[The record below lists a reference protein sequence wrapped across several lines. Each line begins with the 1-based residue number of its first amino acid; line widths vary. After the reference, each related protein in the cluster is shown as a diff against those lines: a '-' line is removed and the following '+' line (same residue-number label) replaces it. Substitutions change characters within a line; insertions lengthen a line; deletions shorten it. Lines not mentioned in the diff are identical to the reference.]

1 VTNRDSSAVDAQLKN
16 LSTAKRA
23 FLEQRLME
31 KRLAVAAKNAI
42 SPRPVKTPVPLSYSQ
57 ELLWLLSQVFYDG
70 VAYNAPATF
79 RLEGALD
86 VSALQ
91 SALDALVERHE
102 ILRTTYE
109 VIGDRPM
116 QVVHD
121 RMPIEVRLVDLTG
134 ASVDDQERRVDSILL
149 EESQG
154 PFDLVQGPVIRSTV
168 IKRRPDDHIFMLVL
182 HHIATDGYSRAILF
196 SDLTELYEAAVRGRP
211 PKLPALA
218 IQYADYAVWH
228 RNWLEAG
235 ALQEQLAYWRQ
246 RLTGAPSRLDLP
258 TDFPRSP
265 IRSYHGDHES
275 LRLDMSTLEG
285 LRSTARQGDGTL
297 FVSLVAVFAALLH
310 RYSAQDDIVI
320 GTPFAGRNRS
330 ELENMIGY
338 FINPL
343 PLRID
348 LSGDPTFLELVQRAR
363 ETAVEAFAHADVPY
377 EMVVRET
384 NPERDL
390 SQTPVFQ
397 AMLVLHNP
405 EWISSRPTFQPSGI
419 RAAELSHTKGWSKFD
434 LLLGMS
440 ERRDG
445 LNATFEY
452 STELFKAETLS
463 RMLEHFRTLATN
475 AATRSDVRLSKL
487 SMLSEAERSRV
498 LVSWNPPARAA
509 QNETIKELF
518 ERQIA
523 RTPDATAVVC
533 QQERVTFAELNRR
546 ANRIAWRLR
555 REGAGPQTLVGIF
568 LEKSIDAVAA
578 VLGVMKCGAA
588 YIPLDPVHP
597 SDRLEFMVTD
607 AKPALLLTQAALR
620 TELSP
625 ADATV
630 IDVDDGF
637 PGEREDDPPTIGGA
651 SDLAYV
657 IYTSG
662 STGRPKG
669 VMIDNG
675 NLTSAYFAYEEA
687 YRLHE
692 LRCHLQL
699 ANISFDVFTG
709 DIVRALASGAKLVLA
724 PLDVVVD
731 PAQLYEL
738 MARERVDA
746 AEFVPASATLLFE
759 YAEQQGLSL
768 DFMRLLCVGG
778 EAWRA
783 DKYELFRRVCGSE
796 TRIINSYGLTEATMD
811 STWLELSDDLQ
822 LHPERFV
829 PIGRP
834 FANTR
839 IYILGEDGEPTP
851 VGIPGE
857 LCIGGAAVGRG
868 YLNRSDLT
876 EERFVAD
883 PFSSEPGAR
892 LYRTGDLARWQ
903 PDGTIDF
910 IGRADRQVKIR
921 GFRIEPGEI
930 EAVLERHPQVQ
941 RAAVTARVDADGD
954 TRLVGYVIPAQ
965 PDSTIEPAEVYEFLA
980 ERVPAYMIPAAWMTL
995 STPPLTPSGKIDVN
1009 ALPEPEWDLPST
1021 VEFVAPRTETERRL
1035 ADIWGELLSVKQVGA
1050 TDNFFALGGHSLL
1063 AVRLFAQIEE
1073 KFGKKLTLTTLFR
1086 GATIE
1091 QLAAAIEADDGNAQ
1105 THPTVHAVRPRGNRP
1120 PLFIIG
1126 GIDGE
1131 VIHYR
1136 GLVAALDADQPIY
1149 ALQPE
1154 GVDSAAAPK
1163 MTVEEMAAD
1172 YVRDLLAFRPGGPY
1186 LIAGYCYSGYVAWE
1200 VARQL
1205 NESDNPAA
1213 MLALIDT
1220 GAARPRITRVQL
1232 ERQKLADF
1240 RAADFKG
1247 KRAWIARRSRGLKR
1261 KVELA
1266 IRWCLADLFRRLSLP
1281 MPRSLR
1287 NLREAGFRA
1296 WKRYQ
1301 MQPAPIHM
1309 TLFRADEAGTDWS
1322 RAALWHRYATGGV
1335 KIVPLRGQGIRHD
1348 NLMREPHVHELARGL
1363 HAAIDDALSNGAGTP
1378 VVDAQRPDELAS
1390 AASVD

>member
-1 VTNRDSSAVDAQLKN
+1 MTNRDTSAVDARLEK
-16 LSTAKRA
+16 LTPAKRA
-23 FLEQRLME
+23 FFEQRLME
-31 KRLAVAAKNAI
+31 KRLAVAARNAI
-42 SPRPVKTPVPLSYSQ
+42 SARPVKTPVPLSYSQ

-70 VAYNAPATF
+70 VAYNSPATF
-79 RLEGALD
+79 RLEGPLD
-86 VSALQ
+86 VDALR

-116 QVVHD
+116 QVIHD
-121 RMPIEVRLVDLTG
+121 RMPVDLRLVDLRG
-134 ASVDDQERRVDSILL
+134 VDLDEQERRTDAILL
-149 EESQG
+149 EESQA
-154 PFDLVQGPVIRSTV
+154 PFDLTEGPIIRCTL
-168 IKRRPDDHIFMLVL
+168 IERADGDYIFMLVL
-182 HHIATDGYSRAILF
+182 HHIATDGYSRATIF
-196 SDLTELYEAAVRGRP
+196 SDLTELYDATVGGRP
-211 PKLPALA
+211 PKLPPLP

-228 RNWLEAG
+228 RDWLEAG
-235 ALQEQLAYWRQ
+235 ALQEQLSYWRR
-246 RLTGAPSRLDLP
+246 RLAGAPSRLDLP

-265 IRSYHGDHES
+265 IRSYLGDHES
-275 LRLDMSTLEG
+275 LRLDIATLEG
-285 LRSTARQGDGTL
+285 LRNAARRGEGTL
-297 FVSLVAVFAALLH
+297 FVSLVAVFASLLR
-310 RYSAQDDIVI
+310 RYSAQDDVVI

-363 ETAVEAFAHADVPY
+363 VAAVEAFAHADVPY

-405 EWISSRPTFQPSGI
+405 DWISNRPKFEPNGI
-419 RAAELSHTKGWSKFD
+419 RATELSHTKGWSKFD

-440 ERRDG
+440 ERKDG

-452 STELFKAETLS
+452 STELFKPETVS
-463 RMLEHFRTLATN
+463 RMLEHFRTLAAS
-475 AATRSDVRLSKL
+475 AAAHPDAPLSKL
-487 SMLSEAERSRV
+487 AMLSEAERSRL
-498 LVSWNPPARAA
+498 LVGWNPPPRAVR
-509 QNETIKELF
+509 QETIKDLF
-518 ERQIA
+518 EQQVA
-523 RTPDATAVVC
+523 RAPDATAVVW
-533 QQERVTFAELNRR
+533 QDERVSYEELNRR

-555 REGAGPQTLVGIF
+555 AEGAGPQTLVGIF

-578 VLGVMKCGAA
+578 VLGVMKSGAA
-588 YIPLDPVHP
+588 YTPLDPVYP
-597 SDRLEFMVTD
+597 SDRLEFMVAD
-607 AKPALLLTQAALR
+607 ARPALLLTQAALHS
-620 TELSP
+620 ELPP
-625 ADATV
+625 AEASV
-630 IDVDDGF
+630 IDVDGGF
-637 PGEREDDPPTIGGA
+637 AGEREENPTTTAGA

-675 NLTSAYFAYEEA
+675 NLTSAFFAYEDA
-687 YRLHE
+687 YRLSE

-759 YAEQQGLSL
+759 HAEAAGHSL
-768 DFMRLLCVGG
+768 DFMRLLSIGG

-783 DKYELFRRVCGSE
+783 DKYALFRRVCGPE

-811 STWLELSDDLQ
+811 STWFELSDDLQ
-822 LHPERFV
+822 LHPDRFV

-839 IYILGEDGEPTP
+839 IYILGEDLEPTP

-868 YLNRSDLT
+868 YLNRAELT

-883 PFSSEPGAR
+883 PFGGEAGAR
-892 LYRTGDLARWQ
+892 LYRTGDLARWS
-903 PDGTIDF
+903 PDGTIEF

-930 EAVLERHPQVQ
+930 EAVLERHPRVQ
-941 RAAVTARVDADGD
+941 RAAVTARADQDGE
-954 TRLVGYVIPAQ
+954 TRLVGYVVP
-965 PDSTIEPAEVYEFLA
+965 TEPGSMIDGSELYEFLA
-980 ERVPAYMIPAAWMTL
+980 ERTPAYMVPAVWMTVFE
-995 STPPLTPSGKIDVN
+995 PPLTPSGKIDVN
-1009 ALPEPEWDLPST
+1009 ALPEPEWERSST
-1021 VEFVAPRTETERRL
+1021 AELVAPRTDTERRL
-1035 ADIWGELLSVKQVGA
+1035 AEIWSDLLSVEHVGA

-1063 AVRLFAQIEE
+1063 AVRLFARIEE
-1073 KFGKKLTLTTLFR
+1073 QFGKRLTLTALFR

-1091 QLAAAIEADDGNAQ
+1091 QLAAAIDADDGDTQ
-1105 THPTVHAVRPRGNRP
+1105 TYPTVRAVRPKGERP

-1136 GLVAALDADQPIY
+1136 GLVAALAADQPIY

-1154 GVDSAAAPK
+1154 GVDSKVAPK
-1163 MTVEEMAAD
+1163 TTIEEMAAD

-1205 NESDNPAA
+1205 HESGHSAA

-1220 GAARPRITRVQL
+1220 GAARPRVTRAQL
-1232 ERQKLADF
+1232 ERQKFADF

-1247 KRAWIARRSRGLKR
+1247 KRAWIARRSRGLAR
-1261 KVELA
+1261 KIQLWV
-1266 IRWCLADLFRRLSLP
+1266 RWSLGDLFRRLHLP
-1281 MPRSLR
+1281 LPRSLR

-1301 MQPAPIHM
+1301 MQPAPINL
-1309 TLFRADEAGTDWS
+1309 TLMRADEEGTDWS
-1322 RAALWHRYATGGV
+1322 RAALWHRYATSGV
-1335 KIVPLRGQGIRHD
+1335 KIVPLRGRGIRHD
-1348 NLMREPHVHELARGL
+1348 NLMQEPYVHELARAL
-1363 HAAIDDALSNGAGTP
+1363 HAAIDDALSNGS
-1378 VVDAQRPDELAS
+1378 VSQPDRSHDLART
-1390 AASVD
+1390 A